1 MENRNES
8 RHNVPLFIINVIF
21 QWNIKEIH
29 PPFQYVVPSLK
40 KSKKQRFHT
49 SSICMPPK
57 KQKLV
62 PSPGLLVKVLEKQ
75 RTNLWRWVLKHAV
88 TSESVDKTSWE
99 VGGQWVMSPVT
110 SFILLKILSGRRCQN
125 NIPVSSS
132 HWAAVKLKKKKK
144 SFSVGKSVKFLSHP
158 LVWWIQIADNS
169 FPDESGTVGNQI
181 SVLIKSFIKADHLI
195 TCCLMT
201 SLLYIS
207 RY

>member
-1 MENRNES
+1 
-8 RHNVPLFIINVIF
+8 
-21 QWNIKEIH
+21 
-29 PPFQYVVPSLK
+29 
-40 KSKKQRFHT
+40 
-49 SSICMPPK
+49 MPPK

-62 PSPGLLVKVLEKQ
+62 PSPSLLVKVLEKQ

-110 SFILLKILSGRRCQN
+110 SFILLKILSGRRCQAEKHTC
-125 NIPVSSS
+125 PQFTLSCCET
-132 HWAAVKLKKKKK
+132 KKKK
-144 SFSVGKSVKFLSHP
+144 SFSVEKSVKFLSHP